1 MYPLNAPSPNTP
13 PADEDLA
20 EQAVPGHGVPSQDP
34 DPVAQT
40 LLTPL
45 NSEREARSALV
56 GGGAVAGVATGATIG
71 GLVAGPVGIL
81 VGATLG
87 AVAGALGGE
96 AAGAVA
102 ESGESLAPTIHGS
115 NGRSGPGS

>member
-1 MYPLNAPSPNTP
+1 MNPLSAPSSNTP
-13 PADEDLA
+13 SADDDLV
-20 EQAVPGHGVPSQDP
+20 EQAVPGHGIPSQDP
-34 DPVAQT
+34 EPVAQT
-40 LLTPL
+40 LLSPQD
-45 NSEREARSALV
+45 SEREVRSALV

-96 AAGAVA
+96 AAGTVA
-102 ESGESLAPTIHGS
+102 DS
-115 NGRSGPGS
+115 